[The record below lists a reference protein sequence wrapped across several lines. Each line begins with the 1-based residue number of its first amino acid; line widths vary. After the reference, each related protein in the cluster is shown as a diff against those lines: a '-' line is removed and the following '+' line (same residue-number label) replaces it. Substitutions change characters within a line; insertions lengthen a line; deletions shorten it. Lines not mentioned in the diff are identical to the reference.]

1 MFNVFASGSDRALL
15 TSTTMNEKWLPRIGR
30 LAIAAFILGSFGA
43 LFVVSRRVH
52 VTVADEAASVRRGPD
67 PLALIAADVA
77 ASREELSELGAR
89 LEAQLQSSHA
99 AAVTAAEQRELT
111 LRADLA
117 RLASELVRLDARVAA
132 LSPASAREV
141 AAAEHSSGEAAAA
154 PAALAAGSGVSTG
167 ASSAADLSPSTSPV
181 EPAERSAPALA
192 GGATPDAP
200 REKRFLSFK
209 SAGPGFSFDALQRF
223 ALVPSLSRVGFDA
236 KSTLHDFSGAC
247 TNVEGE
253 IQVALAR
260 PAAGCSGFVRASAA
274 ALETGLAER
283 DEEMRKVLGVAEF
296 AEIRF
301 DWKTFEPGEVD
312 ATAMRVTGT
321 AHGDLTIHGKTRAVA
336 LPVRVAVDASRRLG
350 IEGELH
356 VKMSDFGVAP
366 PSKLGVISVDD
377 DIVVWIAL
385 RARLVGPAL
394 EKRS

>member
-1 MFNVFASGSDRALL
+1 VCNAVANGSVRTLL
-15 TSTTMNEKWLPRIGR
+15 NSTTMNDKWLSRIGR

-43 LFVVSRRVH
+43 LFVVSRRIQ
-52 VTVADEAASVRRGPD
+52 VTIAEEQATVRRGPD
-67 PLALIAADVA
+67 PLALVAADVA
-77 ASREELSELGAR
+77 ASREELRELGER
-89 LEAQLQSSHA
+89 LEEQLQSSHA
-99 AAVTAAEQRELT
+99 AVLTASEQREVT

-117 RLASELVRLDARVAA
+117 RLVSELARLDARVAA
-132 LSPASAREV
+132 LSPASARES
-141 AAAEHSSGEAAAA
+141 AAASHSLGEAAAA
-154 PAALAAGSGVSTG
+154 PPALAAGTGVSTG
-167 ASSAADLSPSTSPV
+167 DSAAANPPPSTSPF
-181 EPAERSAPALA
+181 EASERSAPAPA
-192 GGATPDAP
+192 IGNTPGAP

-283 DEEMRKVLGVAEF
+283 DDEMRKVLGVAEF

-301 DWKTFEPGEVD
+301 DWKSFEPGEVD
-312 ATAMRVTGT
+312 AAALRVTGT
-321 AHGDLTIHGKTRAVA
+321 AHGDLTIHGKTRAVS

-366 PSKLGVISVDD
+366 PKKLGLISVDD
-377 DIVVWIAL
+377 EVVVWIAL

>member
-52 VTVADEAASVRRGPD
+52 VTIADETANVRRGPD
-67 PLALIAADVA
+67 PLALVAADVA

-89 LEAQLQSSHA
+89 LEEQLQSSHV

-117 RLASELVRLDARVAA
+117 RLASELARLDARVAA
-132 LSPASAREV
+132 LPPASAREV
-141 AAAEHSSGEAAAA
+141 AAAEHSSGEEAAA
-154 PAALAAGSGVSTG
+154 PPALAAGSVVSTG
-167 ASSAADLSPSTSPV
+167 ASPAADLSPSTSPV
-181 EPAERSAPALA
+181 EPAEQSAPAPA
-192 GGATPDAP
+192 GGATQVAP

-312 ATAMRVTGT
+312 AAAMRVTGT